1 MRFARFAFDA
11 TPQGNGSVQ
20 GIQRREFLTWILKR
34 DWIVMLLVRR

>member
-20 GIQRREFLTWILKR
+20 GIQHREFLTWILKR
-34 DWIVMLLVRR
+34 DWIVMLFVRR